1 MAELEAKMR
10 AEAAEADKQRLAME
24 EEYKK
29 KLEEMKKMADAAAD

>member
-10 AEAAEADKQRLAME
+10 AEQQEAENARKAMEADYQ
-24 EEYKK
+24 K